1 MNEIERFIERTETDK
16 ELLDR
21 ALEKFRSYREFI
33 EAWKAHL
40 LRSMNQDLCLENL
53 LRKLSNNEIYLNLD
67 WAMKFVPIKSREPQS
82 EFFGKRDISWHIT
95 VVLKTDASVVSGNNT
110 SDINSDN
117 SQQANEHEMTG
128 LSQENED
135 DDSVI
140 YKIETNCFKYKV
152 FVRVF
157 DQCSQD
163 SETIVT
169 ILNDVL
175 CRVKETNPQIKS
187 AFIRS
192 DNPGCYHSTNTLVA
206 AKQISERTGIAIKQ
220 TDFCDP

>member
-1 MNEIERFIERTETDK
+1 MKLNDSSRKRKQT

-21 ALEKFRSYREFI
+21 ALKKFRSYRESI
-33 EAWKAHL
+33 AAWKAHL
-40 LRSMNQDLCLENL
+40 LRSINQDLCRENL

-67 WAMKFVPIKSREPQS
+67 WAMKFVPIKSREEQS
-82 EFFGKRDISWHIT
+82 EFFGKRGISWHIT
-95 VVLKTDASVVSGNNT
+95 VVLKTDTSVVSGNNT
-110 SDINSDN
+110 SDINNDVSDN
-117 SQQANEHEMTG
+117 SEQVNEHEMTD

-140 YKIETNCFKYKV
+140 NRIGTNCFKYKV
-152 FVRVF
+152 FVHVF

-175 CRVKETNPQIKS
+175 CREK
-187 AFIRS
+187 
-192 DNPGCYHSTNTLVA
+192 
-206 AKQISERTGIAIKQ
+206 
-220 TDFCDP
+220 